1 LDAANRDALNWA
13 YNTIESCRYIG
24 SKLPLNGYLNAQI
37 ALCILRRFEILKGD
51 DALLVQVPSGCKVK
65 MEKIVMGK
73 ALFQRV
79 MPREI
84 LGVDLLN
91 SIQPIPPSNCFS
103 LLLLG

>member
-1 LDAANRDALNWA
+1 
-13 YNTIESCRYIG
+13 
-24 SKLPLNGYLNAQI
+24 LNAQI
-37 ALCILRRFEILKGD
+37 ALCILRRFEILNC
-51 DALLVQVPSGCKVK
+51 AVLLVQVPSGCKVK

-73 ALFQRV
+73 ALVQRL

-103 LLLLG
+103 LLLLGTNGAEWQWIWGYVRRM